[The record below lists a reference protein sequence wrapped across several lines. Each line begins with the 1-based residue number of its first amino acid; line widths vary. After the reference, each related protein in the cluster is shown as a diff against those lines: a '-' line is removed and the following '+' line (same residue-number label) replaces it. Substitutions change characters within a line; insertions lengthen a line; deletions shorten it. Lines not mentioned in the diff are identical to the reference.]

1 LLGYKHGFSATDL
14 PMNRPFRA
22 GAFAVLALATGAA
35 QAQSSATEPLWEVG
49 AVAFGVSQQAYPGS
63 DHQVRRGIVLPWLLY
78 RGRFLRADGE
88 TIGVRPVK
96 TPTFEVDIGVAG
108 AFGSNASDIEARRGM
123 PNLGTLVEFGPRVK
137 WNLGGSRE
145 TGLWRLDLP
154 LRGVF
159 DLSDSLA
166 HRGFVFQPTL
176 SWRRASGG
184 WSYSVSGSALV
195 GDERLASTFYE
206 VAPRFAT
213 ASRPAY
219 DAQAGLIGWRLGT
232 FATRD
237 LTRDWRVFGFAR
249 IDSVA
254 GAANRG
260 SPLVRQTTGA
270 SVGIGVSYTFMRSQQ
285 PAVD

>member
-1 LLGYKHGFSATDL
+1 
-14 PMNRPFRA
+14 MNRSLRA
-22 GAFAVLALATGAA
+22 AALAAVAAFAVPA
-35 QAQSSATEPLWEVG
+35 QAQPSDRTEPLWEVG

-78 RGRFLRADGE
+78 RGRLLRADGE
-88 TIGVRPVK
+88 TIGLRPVK
-96 TPTFEVDIGVAG
+96 TPTFELDIGVAA
-108 AFGSNASDIEARRGM
+108 AFGSNASDIDARRGM

-145 TGLWRLDLP
+145 TGFWRLDLP

-176 SWRRASGG
+176 SWRNRTGA
-184 WSYSVSGSALV
+184 WTYSVSGSALV
-195 GDERLASTFYE
+195 ADERLASTFYE
-206 VAPRFAT
+206 VQPRYAT
-213 ASRPAY
+213 ATRPAY
-219 DAQAGLIGWRLGT
+219 DADPGLIAWRLGT
-232 FATRD
+232 FVSRD

-249 IDSVA
+249 VDTVA
-254 GAANRG
+254 GAANRA

-270 SVGIGVSYTFMRSQQ
+270 SVGIGVSYTFMRSQR
-285 PAVD
+285 PAQE